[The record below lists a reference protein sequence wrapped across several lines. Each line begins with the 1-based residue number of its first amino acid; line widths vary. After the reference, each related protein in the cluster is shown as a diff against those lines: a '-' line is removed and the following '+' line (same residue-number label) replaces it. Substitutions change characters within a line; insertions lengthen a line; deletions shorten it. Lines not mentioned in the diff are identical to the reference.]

1 MLKRLYDWSMD
12 RVARP
17 SGEKWLAGLSFAEA
31 SFFPIPPDILLM
43 PMIIADRSRA
53 WRLALIATIASVIGA
68 GLGYLIGHFLYEAV
82 ALPLIELYGY
92 AEKFSAFE
100 AYYAE
105 YGVLIVLIGGLTPIP
120 FKVITIAS
128 GVAGLDPL
136 LFMLSCIPA
145 RAPRFFAE
153 ALLLWKFGPP
163 IRAFVEKRLSLVF
176 TLFVALLIGGFVA
189 LKFV

>member
-43 PMIIADRSRA
+43 PMILADRTKA
-53 WRLALIATIASVIGA
+53 WRLAFITTLASVVGAIFGYMIGA
-68 GLGYLIGHFLYEAV
+68 FLYEAV
-82 ALPLIELYGY
+82 AAPMIEMYGY
-92 AEKFSAFE
+92 GEKFAAFE

-105 YGVLIVLIGGLTPIP
+105 YGLLIVLIGGLTPIP

-128 GVAGLDPL
+128 GVAGLNPL
-136 LFMLSCIPA
+136 MFILSAIPA
-145 RAPRFFAE
+145 RAPRFFIE
-153 ALLLWKFGPP
+153 AALLWKFGPP
-163 IRAFVEKRLSLVF
+163 IRAFVEKRLSLIF
-176 TLFVALLIGGFVA
+176 TLFMVLLIGGFVA
-189 LKFV
+189 LKYI